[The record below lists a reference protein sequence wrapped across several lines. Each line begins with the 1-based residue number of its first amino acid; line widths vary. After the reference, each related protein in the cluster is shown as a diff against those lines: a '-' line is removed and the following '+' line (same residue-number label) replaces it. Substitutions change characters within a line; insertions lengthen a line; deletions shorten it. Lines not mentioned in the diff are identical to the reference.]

1 MKKVIDFLFSLIICL
16 LLVFAGLGA
25 IVNTSTLKEIDYKV
39 DAIEA
44 INQRLLQH
52 IDVRDSLMLDY
63 TDKVLGLT
71 QKCDTIVMVDTIYV
85 YKFIEEKE

>member
-1 MKKVIDFLFSLIICL
+1 MYGHVGWWQLSIVTHSVRLKHML
-16 LLVFAGLGA
+16 L
-25 IVNTSTLKEIDYKV
+25 TSTLKEIDYKV
-39 DAIEA
+39 EAIES

-85 YKFIEEKE
+85 YKFIEKEE